1 MVIMKEPS
9 PERKDQSGSAVDPD
23 LELAVVAGI
32 FFAKAGKEGEV
43 AYALSRYVV
52 LSRMEAGCRNIDLV
66 TSVTVSGLF
75 MVWEK
80 WDSHEHRHTHFDGEV
95 AVALADAVRDLVREP
110 PQFDIFD
117 AISAHDL
124 A

>member
-1 MVIMKEPS
+1 MKEGT
-9 PERKDQSGSAVDPD
+9 PERKHESSRDRGQEI
-23 LELAVVAGI
+23 ELAVVGGI
-32 FFAKAGKEGEV
+32 FLAQSGKDQQL
-43 AYALSRYVV
+43 AYALARYVV

-66 TSVTVSGLF
+66 TSVTVPGMF

-80 WDSHEHRHTHFDGEV
+80 WASHAHRQTHFEGPAATEM
-95 AVALADAVRDLVREP
+95 AGAVRDLVREP

-124 A
+124 V

>member
-1 MVIMKEPS
+1 MVIMKEPL
-9 PERKDQSGSAVDPD
+9 PERKDESPSFVDEEM
-23 LELAVVAGI
+23 ELAVVAGI
-32 FFAKAGKEGEV
+32 FSAKTGKEGEV

-52 LSRMEAGCRNIDLV
+52 LSRMEPGCRNIDLV
-66 TSVTVSGLF
+66 TSVTVPGLF
-75 MVWEK
+75 MLWEK
-80 WDSHEHRHTHFDGEV
+80 WESHEHRQAHFDGM
-95 AVALADAVRDLVREP
+95 AALTLADGIRDLVREP